1 MITRNTRRAIQLL
14 DEDYF
19 EGKRYRLGV
28 LSENALDQFE
38 SLFDELDDAHL
49 PRNPRTRDDFQK
61 LGIRLGV
68 VSKAL
73 LAAAK
78 EAK

>member
-1 MITRNTRRAIQLL
+1 MNRSSTRSSILL
-14 DEDYF
+14 GEDYF
-19 EGKRYRLGV
+19 ETKRHRLAV
-28 LSENALDQFE
+28 LSGNAIEHFE
-38 SLFDELDDAHL
+38 DLLTELDDAHL